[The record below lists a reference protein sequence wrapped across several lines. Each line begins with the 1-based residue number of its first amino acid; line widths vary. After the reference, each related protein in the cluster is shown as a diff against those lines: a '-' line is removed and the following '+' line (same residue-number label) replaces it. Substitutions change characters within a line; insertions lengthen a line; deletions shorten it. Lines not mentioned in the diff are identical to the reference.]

1 MNNQPPPNPSQ
12 RLNMLQELLRNANL
26 AWHLLLDPRV
36 SVAAKLIPAAALAY
50 VISPI
55 DLIPDWIVGLG
66 QLDDIAVIL
75 LGIRLFIAVCPPEVV
90 QWYRNQLGQQEPPK
104 SDTSDAQTIDS
115 TYRVIDE

>member
-1 MNNQPPPNPSQ
+1 MGNQNTSNPGQ
-12 RLNMLQELLRNANL
+12 RFNMLQELMRNANL

-36 SVAAKLIPAAALAY
+36 SILAKMVPAAALVY

-66 QLDDIAVIL
+66 QLDDIAVVL
-75 LGIRLFIAVCPPEVV
+75 LSIRLFIAMCPPEVV

-104 SDTSDAQTIDS
+104 SDTSDGQTVDS